1 MSMFICFHI
10 ILLNW
15 YPNKTVPVFSLMSKT
30 EKKTV
35 SYILIKKG
43 VKMLYSDTA
52 LLDILKNEHIFQ

>member
-15 YPNKTVPVFSLMSKT
+15 YPNKTVPVFSLMSKM
-30 EKKTV
+30 KKNCV
-35 SYILIKKG
+35 LYLNKKG